1 MLPPVSIECLFAD
14 PDAVAIVSTA
24 NPTRRKK
31 HVEAASRLGGELGL
45 GDRVY
50 RFEYRSDSV
59 MDDEHQTCVLTKWTT
74 KSVSSASEFFL
85 RQSFSQEW
93 G

>member
-1 MLPPVSIECLFAD
+1 MISGNATPCFYRCLFAD
-14 PDAVAIVSTA
+14 PDAVAIVSKA

-50 RFEYRSDSV
+50 RF
-59 MDDEHQTCVLTKWTT
+59 
-74 KSVSSASEFFL
+74 
-85 RQSFSQEW
+85 
-93 G
+93 